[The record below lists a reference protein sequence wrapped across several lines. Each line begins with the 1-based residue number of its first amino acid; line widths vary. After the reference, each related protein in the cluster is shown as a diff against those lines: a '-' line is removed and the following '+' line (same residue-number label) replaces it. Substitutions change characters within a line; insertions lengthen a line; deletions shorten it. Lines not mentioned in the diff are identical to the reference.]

1 MASRDDDAQADTVTP
16 AALAATAV
24 STGDSHADTLL
35 AGGGAAPAPAAVTE
49 RDRYRLG
56 DTIGAGGMGEV
67 VAAADRRIG
76 RDVAVKRTRGVPGPE
91 LAARFLREAQIQGR
105 LDHPAIVP
113 VYDLGVDDDGRP
125 YFVMKR
131 LAGTALADVL
141 VAGAP
146 DARGRRRLLTAFVEV
161 CLAIEFAHTR
171 GVIHRDLKPANIML
185 GDFGEVYVLDWGVAR
200 VLRDGPERAGDDIV
214 SLDGRGT
221 QAGAVLGTPGY
232 MAPEQARGEPVTAA
246 SDLYALGA
254 TLFEILAGA
263 PFARGV
269 LDASALDPVPSHRGG
284 DVSPELDAICARALA
299 PTPAAR
305 FDSARALADA
315 VQGYLDG
322 DRDLEQRRAL
332 ARARLA
338 EATAALASPDDPAAR
353 AAAMR
358 GAGHALALD
367 PASAE
372 AAALVSRLMLEPPAR
387 PPPEVA
393 AELHAVD
400 VLAARR
406 SARRSLWSFA
416 ALCAMLPLALWH
428 GTSRPWALVVFV
440 AIGALNAS
448 HAAAIAFGR
457 VEVTARRMLLA
468 FIANVVLVAAL
479 GYAFGPFLIVPSVAA
494 AVAVTFAGLPLAP
507 RPALLGGLAALAVVV
522 PWLAEVTGLLPPTT
536 AIRDGALIVHARS
549 FAMAAEPMT
558 VILLSHAIVLAIA
571 TAYAAQGP
579 AAEGRVARDRLAV
592 QAWQL
597 RQMVAPPPPA
607 AADRDTNDA

>member
-1 MASRDDDAQADTVTP
+1 MVSRDDDAQADTLTP
-16 AALAATAV
+16 AALAATAA
-24 STGDSHADTLL
+24 STGDHHADTVA
-35 AGGGAAPAPAAVTE
+35 AGAGGAAPALPDGARYQLGAA
-49 RDRYRLG
+49 
-56 DTIGAGGMGEV
+56 IGVGGMGEV

-113 VYDLGVDDDGRP
+113 VYDLGVDDAGRP

-131 LAGTALADVL
+131 LAGTSLADVL
-141 VAGAP
+141 AAGAP
-146 DARGRRRLLTAFVEV
+146 DARGRRRLLAAFVEV
-161 CLAIEFAHTR
+161 CLAVEFAHTR
-171 GVIHRDLKPANIML
+171 GVVHRDLKPANIML

-214 SLDGRGT
+214 SLDGQGT

-232 MAPEQARGEPVTAA
+232 MAPEQARGEAVTAA

-254 TLFEILAGA
+254 TLYEILAGT

-269 LDASALDPVPSHRGG
+269 LDTSALDPVPSHRGG
-284 DVSPELDAICARALA
+284 EVPPELDAICARALA
-299 PTPAAR
+299 PAPAAR

-338 EATAALASPDDPAAR
+338 EATAALARPDDPAAR

-367 PASAE
+367 PGSD
-372 AAALVSRLMLEPPAR
+372 AAAAMVSRLMLEPPAQV
-387 PPPEVA
+387 PPEVA
-393 AELHAVD
+393 AELHAAD

-406 SARRSLWSFA
+406 SAERALWSFA

-428 GTSRPWALVVFV
+428 GTRRPWALAAFV
-440 AIGALNAS
+440 AIALLNAA
-448 HAAAIAFGR
+448 HAAAIARGR
-457 VEVTARRMLLA
+457 VDVTAPRMLRA
-468 FIANVVLVAAL
+468 FVANVLLVAML
-479 GYAFGPFLIVPSVAA
+479 SYAFGPFVIVPAVAA
-494 AVAVTFAGLPLAP
+494 AVVVSFAGLSLAP
-507 RPALLGGLAALAVVV
+507 RPAVLGGLAALAVVL
-522 PWLAEVTGLLPPTT
+522 PWLAEATGLLSPTT
-536 AIRDGALIVHARS
+536 TISDGALVIHARS
-549 FAMAAEPMT
+549 FAMASGTMT
-558 VILLSHAIVLAIA
+558 AILVAHAVVVTFASA
-571 TAYAAQGP
+571 FAAQGP

-597 RQMVAPPPPA
+597 RQMVAAPAPA
-607 AADRDTNDA
+607 AADRDTNEP